1 MRETWN
7 CLTFTPTRIVIW
19 NVLGGTNVFLKLL
32 FSLMVIHPIVFRRA
46 EEVCG
51 CKPWHIPATEGTQ
64 TCFILGNICFDQI
77 MSKIETGKMEL
88 SCDCEPDCVVS
99 R

>member
-1 MRETWN
+1 M
-7 CLTFTPTRIVIW
+7 
-19 NVLGGTNVFLKLL
+19 
-32 FSLMVIHPIVFRRA
+32 
-46 EEVCG
+46 CG
-51 CKPWHIPATEGTQ
+51 CKPWYIPAVDGTE

-77 MSKIETGKMEL
+77 MNKIETGHIEI

>member
-1 MRETWN
+1 MELFDFYTHSN
-7 CLTFTPTRIVIW
+7 CHLECAWRYKCIFEAII
-19 NVLGGTNVFLKLL
+19 
-32 FSLMVIHPIVFRRA
+32 FSHGDPIVFRRA

-51 CKPWHIPATEGTQ
+51 CKPWHIPAIDGTQ

-77 MSKIETGKMEL
+77 MSKIETGKMDL

>member
-1 MRETWN
+1 MREIWN
-7 CLTFTPTRIVIW
+7 CLTFTLSQIVSW
-19 NVLGGTNVFLKLL
+19 NVLGGIIATTH
-32 FSLMVIHPIVFRRA
+32 FSLDNPIVFRKA

-51 CKPWHIPATEGTQ
+51 CKPWYIPATDTTE

>member
-1 MRETWN
+1 MREIWN
-7 CLTFTPTRIVIW
+7 CLTFTPSQIVSW
-19 NVLGGTNVFLKLL
+19 NVLGGNIATTHFTLDNL
-32 FSLMVIHPIVFRRA
+32 INFRKA

-51 CKPWHIPATEGTQ
+51 CKPWYIPATDTTE

>member
-1 MRETWN
+1 M
-7 CLTFTPTRIVIW
+7 
-19 NVLGGTNVFLKLL
+19 LGGIVVAIL
-32 FSLMVIHPIVFRRA
+32 FSKDNLIIFRKA

-51 CKPWHIPATEGTQ
+51 CKPWYIPATDGTE

-88 SCDCEPDCVVS
+88 SCECEPDCVVS

>member
-1 MRETWN
+1 MKEIWN
-7 CLTFTPTRIVIW
+7 CLTFTPSPIVSW
-19 NVLGGTNVFLKLL
+19 NVLGGIFRAFLHFLP
-32 FSLMVIHPIVFRRA
+32 VITFFRKA

-51 CKPWHIPATEGTQ
+51 CKPWHIPAIDGTE

-77 MSKIETGKMEL
+77 MNKIETGKMEL